1 MTIRSN
7 FRVTVTIVWVLAF
20 MALLNCKPTF
30 QIAVAQEEQP
40 RLNHAIDNASGVIPV
55 STAETEKHSTS
66 MSVVKKAEVQH
77 PISHENTTTEQ
88 LVNQTLNMLKPIERA
103 INESHNCIIEAV
115 ICGNSTLAN
124 KPMLRL

>member
-1 MTIRSN
+1 LTIRSN
-7 FRVTVTIVWVLAF
+7 FRVTLTIVWVLVF

-30 QIAVAQEEQP
+30 QIAVAQEKQP
-40 RLNHAIDNASGVIPV
+40 RLNHSIDNASGVIPV
-55 STAETEKHSTS
+55 STAEAEKHSTS

>member
-40 RLNHAIDNASGVIPV
+40 RLNHAIDNASGAIHV